1 MGRPV
6 SSNQTHGRNLMRRHI
21 LTATVLCGLL
31 PGCMFHQSYPDDW
44 AKPDHTSGGC
54 EALTGRYAAQGEGAD
69 RDLPSG
75 ASLPGL
81 LRQPTL
87 SNADQ
92 IELQYADHR
101 LRMTGYLD
109 GAQQWETAFSRV
121 DGTLA
126 CGSSGATL
134 RSNFGMTEGQGN
146 PLVGVVSSSL
156 RVQRAADGALVATQS
171 EHAAGLVFMF
181 LPVVAGESRLYR
193 FAAIR

>member
-1 MGRPV
+1 M
-6 SSNQTHGRNLMRRHI
+6 LRHT
-21 LTATVLCGLL
+21 LTVTALCSLL
-31 PGCMFHQSYPDDW
+31 SGCMFYQSYPDTW
-44 AKPDHTSGGC
+44 AKPDYANSGC
-54 EALTGRYAAQGEGAD
+54 DALTGRYAAQGESAD

-87 SNADQ
+87 SQADQ
-92 IELQYADHR
+92 IDLHYADGR
-101 LRMTGYLD
+101 LRMTGYLQD
-109 GAQQWETAFSRV
+109 TQQWEIAFSRA

-126 CGSSGATL
+126 CGSGGAML
-134 RSNFGMTEGQGN
+134 KSDFGMAEGQGN

-193 FAAIR
+193 FAAVR